1 MIPPKPIRNF
11 IYNCGRTFLTNEIEH
26 LYETNNF
33 TTGVIITCGEST
45 NFYLLSKPDSKG
57 NIERKLVS
65 TITAYIPTGHKKGGQ
80 SAPRFQRMYLSAL
93 EAYIKQIVEKCLIVF
108 RENGVNIVKSIL
120 ISGNGIRPKH
130 ISDELVKCMTIP
142 FRLFSYDSVYELIEK
157 EGKNGFE
164 VFDGEKKIF
173 ESLLKQLEL
182 NSDILVFGKTEVL
195 NNFNS
200 LEKIYTTIEL
210 DCDFENRIV
219 KISEP
224 HFCDW
229 LNNFGGCIGV
239 KFYVE

>member
-1 MIPPKPIRNF
+1 M
-11 IYNCGRTFLTNEIEH
+11 
-26 LYETNNF
+26 NNF
-33 TTGVIITCGEST
+33 TTGAIITCGEST
-45 NFYLLSKPDSKG
+45 KFYLLSSPDSKG
-57 NIERKLVS
+57 NIEYNLIT

-142 FRLFSYDSVYELIEK
+142 FRLFSYDSVYELIDK
-157 EGKNGFE
+157 EGKYGFE
-164 VFDGEKKIF
+164 VFDDEKKIF
-173 ESLLKQLEL
+173 ESLVKQLEL

-195 NNFNS
+195 NNFDN
-200 LEKIYTTIEL
+200 LERVYTFSQREKEGKDTTL
-210 DCDFENRIV
+210 DSKKVI

-229 LNNFGGCIGV
+229 LNNFGGYIGV
-239 KFYVE
+239 KFFVE